1 MDARKRTEIHSSKGI
16 RAIDYIRGIDG
27 REIEGKKIVLC
38 ITGSVAAYRAIDL
51 ARQLIRHG
59 AEVYP
64 VMSQAVASTL
74 LTSEMMKWATGNNV
88 VTKLTGSLEHIALA
102 DYNMSDLVVV
112 YPCTAN
118 TIAKVANGIN
128 DTPVTSVLSVALGS
142 RIPIIIA
149 PAMHESMYYNR
160 LIQEN
165 IQKVKDQGVYFLQ
178 PIITE
183 GKAKIVSPEEM
194 SRSIITKFIRSTK
207 SFFFEKNMLITA
219 GGTIE
224 YIDPIRVITNLS
236 SGKMGNLIAEEA
248 IKLGAKVTLVYG
260 HGTYSPKSSLNLNIV
275 RVNTTKEM
283 YNVVMSE
290 LSLKRYDIAILAAA
304 VADFTPER
312 KSTKKI
318 TTSTGKLLLPL
329 SPTRKIIN
337 EVKHISKQTFLV
349 GFKSEFNVSD
359 ANIIEGAFRKLKE
372 CKGDLIVANDVGRKD
387 SEIGSDNNEV
397 FVIDKHKNILH
408 LPPQNKL
415 SIANN
420 LLNIIESLI
429 IQNKM

>member
-1 MDARKRTEIHSSKGI
+1 MDVKKRTEVQSSKDI
-16 RAIDYIRGIDG
+16 AGIDG
-27 REIEGKKIVLC
+27 SEIEGKKIVLC

-64 VMSQAVASTL
+64 VMSEAVASAL
-74 LTSEMMKWATGNNV
+74 LTPDMMKWATGNNV
-88 VTKLTGSLEHIALA
+88 VTKLTGSLEHIDLA
-102 DYNMSDLVVV
+102 NYNMSDLIVV

-118 TIAKVANGIN
+118 TIGKVANGIS

-149 PAMHESMYYNR
+149 PAMHESMYMNT

-165 IQKVKDQGVYFLQ
+165 IQRVKDQGVDFLQ

-183 GKAKIVSPEEM
+183 GKAKVVSPEQM
-194 SRSIITKFIRSTK
+194 LKSIISKLINSTE
-207 SFFFEKNMLITA
+207 SFFYEKNILVTA
-219 GGTIE
+219 GSTIE
-224 YIDPIRVITNLS
+224 HIDPIRVITNLS
-236 SGKMGNLIAEEA
+236 SGKMGNIIAEEA
-248 IKLGAKVTLVYG
+248 LRLGANITLVYG
-260 HGTYSPKSSLNLNIV
+260 HGTYSPKSSPNLKIV
-275 RVNTTKEM
+275 RVNTSKEM
-283 YNVVMSE
+283 YNAIVSE
-290 LSLKRYDIAILAAA
+290 LSFKRYDIAILSAA

-312 KSTKKI
+312 KSVKKI
-318 TTSTGKLLLPL
+318 STSKEKILLTL

-337 EVKHISKQTFLV
+337 KIKHMSKQTFLV
-349 GFKSEFNVSD
+349 GFKAEYNVSD
-359 ANIIEGAFRKLKE
+359 SKIIETAYKKLKE

-415 SIANN
+415 SIARN
-420 LLNIIESLI
+420 LLNVIENLI

>member
-1 MDARKRTEIHSSKGI
+1 MDVKKGTKVHSSKDIVATEGS
-16 RAIDYIRGIDG
+16 
-27 REIEGKKIVLC
+27 EIEGKKIVLC

-51 ARQLIRHG
+51 ARELIRHG

-64 VMSQAVASTL
+64 VMSEAVASAL
-74 LTSEMMKWATGNNV
+74 LTPDMMKWATGNNV
-88 VTKLTGSLEHIALA
+88 VTKLTGSLEHIDLA
-102 DYNMSDLVVV
+102 NYSMSDLIVV

-118 TIAKVANGIN
+118 TIGKVANGIS

-149 PAMHESMYYNR
+149 PAMHESMYANR

-165 IQKVKDQGVYFLQ
+165 IQRVKDQGVDFLQ

-183 GKAKIVSPEEM
+183 GKAKVVSPEQILK
-194 SRSIITKFIRSTK
+194 SIISKLINSTE
-207 SFFFEKNMLITA
+207 SFFYEKNILVTA
-219 GGTIE
+219 GSTVE

-236 SGKMGNLIAEEA
+236 SGKMGNIIAEQA
-248 IKLGAKVTLVYG
+248 LRLGATITLVYG
-260 HGTYSPKSSLNLNIV
+260 YGTYSPKSSPNLKIV

-290 LSLKRYDIAILAAA
+290 LSFKRYDIAILSAA

-312 KSTKKI
+312 KSLKKI
-318 TTSTGKLLLPL
+318 STSKEKLLLTL

-337 EVKHISKQTFLV
+337 KIKHTSKQTFLV
-349 GFKSEFNVSD
+349 GFKAEYNVSD
-359 ANIIEGAFRKLKE
+359 TNIIERAYKKLKE
-372 CKGDLIVANDVGRKD
+372 CKGDLIVANDIGRKD

-397 FVIDKHKNILH
+397 FVIDKHKNVLH

-415 SIANN
+415 SIARN
-420 LLNIIESLI
+420 LLNVIENLI

>member
-1 MDARKRTEIHSSKGI
+1 MDVKKRTEVQSSKDI
-16 RAIDYIRGIDG
+16 AGIDG
-27 REIEGKKIVLC
+27 SEIEGKKIVLC

-64 VMSQAVASTL
+64 VMSEAVASAL
-74 LTSEMMKWATGNNV
+74 LTPDMMKWATGNNV
-88 VTKLTGSLEHIALA
+88 VTKLTGSLEHIDLA
-102 DYNMSDLVVV
+102 NYNMSDLIVV

-118 TIAKVANGIN
+118 TIGKVANGIS

-149 PAMHESMYYNR
+149 PAMHESMYMNT

-165 IQKVKDQGVYFLQ
+165 IQRVKDQGVDFLQ

-183 GKAKIVSPEEM
+183 GKAKVVSPEQM
-194 SRSIITKFIRSTK
+194 LKSIISKLINSTE
-207 SFFFEKNMLITA
+207 SFFYEKNILVTA
-219 GGTIE
+219 GSTIE
-224 YIDPIRVITNLS
+224 HIDPIRVITNLS
-236 SGKMGNLIAEEA
+236 SGKMGNIIAEEA
-248 IKLGAKVTLVYG
+248 LRLGANVTLVYG
-260 HGTYSPKSSLNLNIV
+260 HGTYSPKSSPNLKIV
-275 RVNTTKEM
+275 RVNTSKEM
-283 YNVVMSE
+283 YNVIVSE
-290 LSLKRYDIAILAAA
+290 LSFKRYDIAILSAA

-312 KSTKKI
+312 KSVKKI
-318 TTSTGKLLLPL
+318 STSKEKILLTL

-337 EVKHISKQTFLV
+337 KIKHMSKQTFLV
-349 GFKSEFNVSD
+349 GFKAEYNVSD
-359 ANIIEGAFRKLKE
+359 SKIIETAYEKLKE
-372 CKGDLIVANDVGRKD
+372 CNGDLIVANDVGRKD

-415 SIANN
+415 SIARN
-420 LLNIIESLI
+420 LLNVIENLI

>member
-1 MDARKRTEIHSSKGI
+1 MDTEKKTEFHTSQDI
-16 RAIDYIRGIDG
+16 AGIDG
-27 REIEGKKIVLC
+27 DEIEGKKIVLC

-59 AEVYP
+59 ADVYP
-64 VMSQAVASTL
+64 VMSKIVASTL
-74 LTSEMMKWATGNNV
+74 LTPDMMRWATGNNV
-88 VTKLTGSLEHIALA
+88 VTKITGSLEHIALA
-102 DYNMSDLVVV
+102 NYNMSDLIVV

-118 TIAKVANGIN
+118 TIGKIANGIN
-128 DTPVTSVLSVALGS
+128 DTAVTSVLSVALGS

-149 PAMHESMYYNR
+149 PAMHESMYDNR

-165 IQKVKDQGVYFLQ
+165 IQRVKDQGVDFLQ

-183 GKAKIVSPEEM
+183 GKAKVVSPEQILK
-194 SRSIITKFIRSTK
+194 SIINKFTKFTE
-207 SFFFEKNMLITA
+207 SFFYEKNILVTA

-236 SGKMGNLIAEEA
+236 SGKMGNIIAEEA
-248 IKLGAKVTLVYG
+248 LRLGAKVTLVYG
-260 HGTYSPKSSLNLNIV
+260 HGTYNPKSSPNLNII
-275 RVNTTKEM
+275 RVNTSREM
-283 YNVVMSE
+283 YNIVMSE
-290 LSLKRYDIAILAAA
+290 LSLKRYDIAVLSAA

-312 KSTKKI
+312 KSIKKI
-318 TTSTGKLLLPL
+318 TTGTGKVLLTL

-337 EVKHISKQTFLV
+337 RVKHISKQTFLV
-349 GFKSEFNVSD
+349 GFKAEYDVSD
-359 ANIIEGAFRKLKE
+359 TNIIERAYRKLKE

-408 LPPQNKL
+408 LPTQNKF
-415 SIANN
+415 SIARN
-420 LLNIIESLI
+420 LLNVIENLI
-429 IQNKM
+429 IQNKMSQ

>member
-1 MDARKRTEIHSSKGI
+1 MDVKKRTEVQSSKDIAGI
-16 RAIDYIRGIDG
+16 EGS
-27 REIEGKKIVLC
+27 EIEGKKIVLC

-64 VMSQAVASTL
+64 VMSEAVASAL
-74 LTSEMMKWATGNNV
+74 LTPDMMKWATGNNV
-88 VTKLTGSLEHIALA
+88 VTKLTGSLEHIDLA
-102 DYNMSDLVVV
+102 NYNMSDLIVV

-118 TIAKVANGIN
+118 TIGKVANGIS

-149 PAMHESMYYNR
+149 PAMHESMYVNS

-165 IQKVKDQGVYFLQ
+165 IQRVKDQGVDFLQ

-183 GKAKIVSPEEM
+183 GKAKVVSPEQM
-194 SRSIITKFIRSTK
+194 LKSIISKLINSTE
-207 SFFFEKNMLITA
+207 SFFYEKNILVTA
-219 GGTIE
+219 GSTIE
-224 YIDPIRVITNLS
+224 HIDPIRVITNLS
-236 SGKMGNLIAEEA
+236 SGKMGNIIAEEA
-248 IKLGAKVTLVYG
+248 LRLGANITLVYG
-260 HGTYSPKSSLNLNIV
+260 HGTYSPKSSPNLKIV
-275 RVNTTKEM
+275 RVNTSKEM
-283 YNVVMSE
+283 YNVIVSE
-290 LSLKRYDIAILAAA
+290 LSFKRYDIAILSAA

-312 KSTKKI
+312 NSIKKI
-318 TTSTGKLLLPL
+318 STSKEKILLTL

-337 EVKHISKQTFLV
+337 KIKHMSKQTFLV
-349 GFKSEFNVSD
+349 GFKAEYNVSD
-359 ANIIEGAFRKLKE
+359 SKIIESAYKKLKE

-415 SIANN
+415 SIARN
-420 LLNIIESLI
+420 LLNIIENLI

>member
-1 MDARKRTEIHSSKGI
+1 MDTEKKTEFRSSQDI
-16 RAIDYIRGIDG
+16 AGIDG
-27 REIEGKKIVLC
+27 GEIEGKKIVLC

-59 AEVYP
+59 ADVYP
-64 VMSQAVASTL
+64 VMSKIVASTL
-74 LTSEMMKWATGNNV
+74 LTPDMMRWATGNKV
-88 VTKLTGSLEHIALA
+88 VTKITGSLEHIALA
-102 DYNMSDLVVV
+102 NYNMSDLIVV

-118 TIAKVANGIN
+118 TIGKIANGIN
-128 DTPVTSVLSVALGS
+128 DTAVTSVLSVALGS

-149 PAMHESMYYNR
+149 PAMHESMYDNR

-165 IQKVKDQGVYFLQ
+165 IQRVKDQGVDFLQ

-183 GKAKIVSPEEM
+183 GKAKVVSPEQILK
-194 SRSIITKFIRSTK
+194 SIINKFTKFTE
-207 SFFFEKNMLITA
+207 SFFYEKNILVTA

-236 SGKMGNLIAEEA
+236 SGKMGNIIAEEA
-248 IKLGAKVTLVYG
+248 VRLGAKVTLVYG
-260 HGTYSPKSSLNLNIV
+260 HGTYNPESSPNLNII
-275 RVNTTKEM
+275 RVNTSREM
-283 YNVVMSE
+283 YNIVMSE
-290 LSLKRYDIAILAAA
+290 LSLKRYDIAVLSAA

-312 KSTKKI
+312 KSIKKI
-318 TTSTGKLLLPL
+318 TTGTGKVLLTL

-337 EVKHISKQTFLV
+337 RVKHISKQTFLV
-349 GFKSEFNVSD
+349 GFKAEYDVSD
-359 ANIIEGAFRKLKE
+359 TNIIERAYRKLKE

-408 LPPQNKL
+408 LPTQNKF
-415 SIANN
+415 SIARN
-420 LLNIIESLI
+420 LLNVIENLI
-429 IQNKM
+429 IQNKMSQ

>member
-1 MDARKRTEIHSSKGI
+1 MDVKKRTEVQSSKDI
-16 RAIDYIRGIDG
+16 AGIDG
-27 REIEGKKIVLC
+27 NEIEGKKIVLC

-64 VMSQAVASTL
+64 VMSEAVASAL
-74 LTSEMMKWATGNNV
+74 LTPDMMKWATGNNV
-88 VTKLTGSLEHIALA
+88 VTKLTGSLEHIDLA
-102 DYNMSDLVVV
+102 NYNMSDLIVV

-118 TIAKVANGIN
+118 TIGKVANGIS

-149 PAMHESMYYNR
+149 PAMHESMYVNS

-165 IQKVKDQGVYFLQ
+165 IQRVKDQGVDFLQ
-178 PIITE
+178 PINTE
-183 GKAKIVSPEEM
+183 GKAKVVSPEQM
-194 SRSIITKFIRSTK
+194 LKSIISKLINSTE
-207 SFFFEKNMLITA
+207 SFFYDKNILVTA
-219 GGTIE
+219 GSTIE
-224 YIDPIRVITNLS
+224 HIDPIRVITNLS
-236 SGKMGNLIAEEA
+236 SGKMGNIIAEEA
-248 IKLGAKVTLVYG
+248 LRLGANVTLVYG
-260 HGTYSPKSSLNLNIV
+260 HGIYSPKSSPNLKIV
-275 RVNTTKEM
+275 RVNTSKEM
-283 YNVVMSE
+283 HNVIVSE
-290 LSLKRYDIAILAAA
+290 LSFKRYDVAILSAA

-312 KSTKKI
+312 KSVKKI
-318 TTSTGKLLLPL
+318 STSKEKILLTL

-337 EVKHISKQTFLV
+337 KIKHISKQTFLV
-349 GFKSEFNVSD
+349 GFKAEYNVSD
-359 ANIIEGAFRKLKE
+359 SKIIETAYKKLKE

-415 SIANN
+415 SIARN
-420 LLNIIESLI
+420 LLNAIENLI
-429 IQNKM
+429 IQHKM

>member
-1 MDARKRTEIHSSKGI
+1 MDVKKRTEVQSSKDIAGI
-16 RAIDYIRGIDG
+16 EGS
-27 REIEGKKIVLC
+27 EIEGKKIVLC

-64 VMSQAVASTL
+64 VMSEAVASAL
-74 LTSEMMKWATGNNV
+74 LTPDMMKWATGNNV
-88 VTKLTGSLEHIALA
+88 VTKLTGSLEHIDLA
-102 DYNMSDLVVV
+102 NYNMSDLIVV

-118 TIAKVANGIN
+118 TIGKVANGIS

-149 PAMHESMYYNR
+149 PAMHESMYVNS

-165 IQKVKDQGVYFLQ
+165 IQRVKDQGVDFLQ

-183 GKAKIVSPEEM
+183 GKAKVVSPEQM
-194 SRSIITKFIRSTK
+194 LKSIISKLINSTE
-207 SFFFEKNMLITA
+207 SFFYEKNILVTA
-219 GGTIE
+219 GSTIE
-224 YIDPIRVITNLS
+224 HIDPIRVITNLS
-236 SGKMGNLIAEEA
+236 SGKMGNMIAEEA
-248 IKLGAKVTLVYG
+248 FRLGANVTLVYG
-260 HGTYSPKSSLNLNIV
+260 HGTYSPKSSPNLKIV
-275 RVNTTKEM
+275 RVNTSKEM
-283 YNVVMSE
+283 YNVIVSE
-290 LSLKRYDIAILAAA
+290 LSFKRYDIAILSAA

-312 KSTKKI
+312 KSVKKISTSKEKILLTLSPTKKI
-318 TTSTGKLLLPL
+318 IN
-329 SPTRKIIN
+329 KI
-337 EVKHISKQTFLV
+337 KHMSKQTFLV
-349 GFKSEFNVSD
+349 GFKAEYNVSD
-359 ANIIEGAFRKLKE
+359 SKIIETAYEKLKE
-372 CKGDLIVANDVGRKD
+372 CNGDLIVANDVGRKD

-415 SIANN
+415 SIARN
-420 LLNIIESLI
+420 LLNVIENLI

>member
-1 MDARKRTEIHSSKGI
+1 MDVKKRTKVHSSKDIVATEGS
-16 RAIDYIRGIDG
+16 
-27 REIEGKKIVLC
+27 EIEGKKIVLC

-51 ARQLIRHG
+51 ARELIRHG

-64 VMSQAVASTL
+64 VMSEAVASAL
-74 LTSEMMKWATGNNV
+74 LTPEMMKWATGNNV
-88 VTKLTGSLEHIALA
+88 VTKLTGSLEHIDLA
-102 DYNMSDLVVV
+102 NYSMSDLIVV

-118 TIAKVANGIN
+118 TIGKVANGIS

-149 PAMHESMYYNR
+149 PAMHESMYANR

-165 IQKVKDQGVYFLQ
+165 IQRVKDQGVDFLQ

-183 GKAKIVSPEEM
+183 GKAKVVSPEQILK
-194 SRSIITKFIRSTK
+194 SIISKLINSTE
-207 SFFFEKNMLITA
+207 SFFYEKNILVTA
-219 GGTIE
+219 GSTVE

-236 SGKMGNLIAEEA
+236 SGKMGNIIAEEA
-248 IKLGAKVTLVYG
+248 LRLGATITLVYG
-260 HGTYSPKSSLNLNIV
+260 YGTYSPKYSANLKIV
-275 RVNTTKEM
+275 RVNTSKQM
-283 YNVVMSE
+283 YDVVMSE
-290 LSLKRYDIAILAAA
+290 LSFKRYDIAILSAA

-312 KSTKKI
+312 KSLKKISTSKEKLLLTLSPTKKI
-318 TTSTGKLLLPL
+318 IN
-329 SPTRKIIN
+329 KI
-337 EVKHISKQTFLV
+337 KHTSKQTFLV
-349 GFKSEFNVSD
+349 GFKAEYNVSD
-359 ANIIEGAFRKLKE
+359 TNIIERAYKKLKE

-397 FVIDKHKNILH
+397 FLIDKHKNVLH

-415 SIANN
+415 SIARN
-420 LLNIIESLI
+420 LLNVIENLI

>member
-1 MDARKRTEIHSSKGI
+1 MDVKKTAEVQSSKDIAGI
-16 RAIDYIRGIDG
+16 EGT
-27 REIEGKKIVLC
+27 EIEGKKIVLC

-64 VMSQAVASTL
+64 VMSEAVASAL
-74 LTSEMMKWATGNNV
+74 LTPDMMKWATGNNV
-88 VTKLTGSLEHIALA
+88 VTKLTGSLEHIDLA
-102 DYNMSDLVVV
+102 NYNMSDLIVV

-118 TIAKVANGIN
+118 TIGKVANGIS

-149 PAMHESMYYNR
+149 PAMHESMYVNS

-165 IQKVKDQGVYFLQ
+165 IQRVKDQGVDFLQ

-183 GKAKIVSPEEM
+183 GKAKVVSPEQM
-194 SRSIITKFIRSTK
+194 LKSIISKLINSTE
-207 SFFFEKNMLITA
+207 SFFYEKNILVTA
-219 GGTIE
+219 GSTVE
-224 YIDPIRVITNLS
+224 HIDPIRVITNLS
-236 SGKMGNLIAEEA
+236 SGKMGNIIAEEA
-248 IKLGAKVTLVYG
+248 LRLGANVTLVYG
-260 HGTYSPKSSLNLNIV
+260 HGTYIPKSSPNLKIV
-275 RVNTTKEM
+275 RVDTSKEM
-283 YNVVMSE
+283 YNVIVSE
-290 LSLKRYDIAILAAA
+290 LSFKRYDIAILSAA

-312 KSTKKI
+312 KSIKKI
-318 TTSTGKLLLPL
+318 STSKEKILLTL

-337 EVKHISKQTFLV
+337 KIKHMSKQTFLV
-349 GFKSEFNVSD
+349 GFKAEYNVSD
-359 ANIIEGAFRKLKE
+359 SKIIETAYKKLKE

-408 LPPQNKL
+408 LLPQNKL
-415 SIANN
+415 SIARN
-420 LLNIIESLI
+420 LLNVIEKLI

>member
-1 MDARKRTEIHSSKGI
+1 MDTEKKTEFRSSQDI
-16 RAIDYIRGIDG
+16 AGIDG
-27 REIEGKKIVLC
+27 GEIEGKKIVLC

-59 AEVYP
+59 ADVYP
-64 VMSQAVASTL
+64 VMSKIVASTL
-74 LTSEMMKWATGNNV
+74 LTPDMMRWATGNNV
-88 VTKLTGSLEHIALA
+88 VTKITGSLEHIALA
-102 DYNMSDLVVV
+102 NYNMSDLIVV

-118 TIAKVANGIN
+118 TIGKIANGIN
-128 DTPVTSVLSVALGS
+128 DTAVTSVLSVALGS

-149 PAMHESMYYNR
+149 PAMHESMYDNR

-165 IQKVKDQGVYFLQ
+165 IQRVKDQGVDFLQ

-183 GKAKIVSPEEM
+183 GKAKVVSPEQILK
-194 SRSIITKFIRSTK
+194 SIINKFTKFTE
-207 SFFFEKNMLITA
+207 SFFYEKNILVTA

-236 SGKMGNLIAEEA
+236 SGKMGNIIAEEA
-248 IKLGAKVTLVYG
+248 VRLGAKVTLVYG
-260 HGTYSPKSSLNLNIV
+260 HGTYNPESSPNLNII
-275 RVNTTKEM
+275 RVNTSREM
-283 YNVVMSE
+283 YNIVMSE
-290 LSLKRYDIAILAAA
+290 LSLKRYDIAVLSAA

-312 KSTKKI
+312 KSIKKI
-318 TTSTGKLLLPL
+318 TTGTGKVLLTL

-337 EVKHISKQTFLV
+337 RVKHISKQTFLV
-349 GFKSEFNVSD
+349 GFKAEYDVSD
-359 ANIIEGAFRKLKE
+359 TNIIERAYRKLKE

-408 LPPQNKL
+408 LPTQNKF
-415 SIANN
+415 SIARN
-420 LLNIIESLI
+420 LLNVIENLI
-429 IQNKM
+429 IQNKMSQ